1 MKTDT
6 LIKNEGLT
14 VLNEHLGPVDSERF
28 IALMLREPFD
38 YTKWHE
44 NLDDTLSVREL
55 SKKAMEYQK
64 NNTVH

>member
-6 LIKNEGLT
+6 LIKQEGLA
-14 VLNEHLGPVDSERF
+14 VLYKHLGLVEMERF

-44 NLDDTLSVREL
+44 NLDDALSVREL
-55 SKKAMEYQK
+55 SKKAMEYQQY
-64 NNTVH
+64 